1 MPEKQRPLPEVIVR
15 SGFTHVIK
23 LAENRAVC
31 FHAIERT
38 RMVVRAEVTAILDAL
53 DNPKPCSDF
62 VREYARATGLP
73 VAAIEGCLAELLQQS
88 ILFGGTREEE
98 TARYERLAAGLL
110 GNDPEQMREWE
121 AKWSAP
127 AMDRYASVRVARDL
141 TSFAPLTHRASV
153 VLLGFCDVHFGADL
167 LRDEGRRRGI
177 DLEVSALFEMQL
189 EAAADQKPDFIIAGA
204 LAARHGH
211 WYRSDGEGDLSPDRY
226 LRAARSLVDRLRV
239 FTAAPILISNLPVPT
254 LSPRGFADVHADS
267 PVRRAKTIN
276 EGLLDLA
283 SASRDVHVVD
293 VDAALSRVGKNATLD
308 DQLIPTSHLGGIGW
322 WSMLPDHELRTVHG
336 VPFEERVSDVFGIA
350 DPLLYDRTIVA
361 EQVDWLQVLLGAG
374 RRKCVI
380 VDLDNTLWPGVLA
393 DTGAPFPADLDHTLF
408 SFHSIYTGIH
418 QALRALASRGI
429 LLACVSKNDEAVVKE
444 LWKYPRT
451 APVELLLTPEDFVTW
466 RVNWN
471 EKRENIRSIAEELN
485 IGLDSLVFVDDHPVE
500 RDKVRQ
506 FLPEVL
512 VLGDSMM
519 TLRAKLLSMPELQVV
534 SITGEAKRRAEM
546 TRAQLER
553 ERVRDKV
560 GDPEEYRR
568 SLQLRCSVESVG
580 ADDDLER
587 VHELIVRT
595 NQFNTTAWRVPR
607 HELDTMLRDGT
618 ATLHVLRVEDRFTNY
633 GLVGACLVRA
643 GVVELFVMSCRVIG
657 LGVEHALLRA
667 AIRETGAPVV
677 HGRIIATDRN
687 LPARN
692 LFSEHGF
699 EQEGELWR
707 LETTR
712 TPALSMLEGV
722 EVTGVD

>member
-1 MPEKQRPLPEVIVR
+1 MSERPGPLPEVIVR
-15 SGFTHVIK
+15 SRFTHTIS
-23 LAENRAVC
+23 LDQHRSVC
-31 FHAIERT
+31 FHAVERT
-38 RMVVRAEVTAILDAL
+38 RLVVRSDVVAVLDAL
-53 DNPKPCSDF
+53 VHPKPSLAFIRDHS
-62 VREYARATGLP
+62 RSTGLP
-73 VAAIEGCLAELLQQS
+73 EEAVAGGIAELLQQS
-88 ILFGGTREEE
+88 LLFGGTLEEE
-98 TARYERLAAGLL
+98 EAKYERLAAGLL

-127 AMDRYASVRVARDL
+127 TMDRYASVRVARDL
-141 TSFAPLTHRASV
+141 SSFAPLTHHASV

-167 LRDEGRRRGI
+167 LRDEARGRGI

-189 EAAADQKPDFIIAGA
+189 EAAADQKPDFIIVGA

-211 WYRSDGEGDLSPDRY
+211 WYRSDGEGDLSADRY
-226 LRAARSLVDRLRV
+226 LRAARTLIDRLRA

-254 LSPRGFADVHADS
+254 LTPRGFADAHADS

-276 EGLLDLA
+276 DGLLDLA
-283 SASRDVHVVD
+283 AASRDVHVVD
-293 VDAALSRVGKNATLD
+293 VDAALSRVGKRATLD
-308 DQLIPTSHLGGIGW
+308 DQLVPTSHLGGLGW
-322 WSMLPDHELRTVHG
+322 WSMLPEHELRTIHG

-350 DPLLYDRTIVA
+350 DSLLYDRTIAA

-393 DTGAPFPADLDHTLF
+393 DTGAPFPPDLDHTLF
-408 SFHSIYTGIH
+408 SFHSIYAGIH
-418 QALRALASRGI
+418 QALKALASRGI
-429 LLACVSKNDEAVVKE
+429 LLACVSKNDETVVKE
-444 LWKYPRT
+444 LWRYPRG
-451 APVELLLTPEDFVTW
+451 APMELLLTPEDFVTW
-466 RVNWN
+466 RVNW
-471 EKRENIRSIAEELN
+471 KDKSENIRSIAEELN

-512 VLGDSMM
+512 VLGDSML

-534 SITGEAKRRAEM
+534 SITEEAKGRTEM

-553 ERVRDKV
+553 ERMREAVA
-560 GDPEEYRR
+560 DPEEYRR
-568 SLQLRCSVESVG
+568 SLRLRCLIEKVG

-607 HELDTMLRDGT
+607 HELQTMLRDEV

-633 GLVGACLVRA
+633 GLVGACLLRGA
-643 GVVELFVMSCRVIG
+643 VVELFVMSCRVIG

-667 AIRETGAPVV
+667 AIRDSGAPVV
-677 HGRIIATDRN
+677 QGRIIATDRN

-692 LFSEHGF
+692 LFREHGF
-699 EQEGELWR
+699 EEEGELWH
-707 LETTR
+707 LETAR
-712 TPALSMLEGV
+712 SPALAMLEDV
-722 EVTGVD
+722 QVHD

>member
-1 MPEKQRPLPEVIVR
+1 MHQQPGSLPEVIVR
-15 SGFTHVIK
+15 SRFTHIIS
-23 LAENRAVC
+23 LDQNRSVC

-38 RMVVRAEVTAILDAL
+38 RMVIRPDVVEVLNALAQPASSVEFVRAHSRT
-53 DNPKPCSDF
+53 
-62 VREYARATGLP
+62 TGLP
-73 VAAIEGCLAELLQQS
+73 EPAIERCIAELLQQRL
-88 ILFGGTREEE
+88 LFGGTPAEE

-127 AMDRYASVRVARDL
+127 TMDRYASVRVARDL
-141 TSFAPLTHRASV
+141 SSFAPLTHHASV

-189 EAAADQKPDFIIAGA
+189 EAAADQKPDFIIVGA

-211 WYRSDGEGDLSPDRY
+211 WYRSDGEGDLSADRY
-226 LRAARSLVDRLRV
+226 LSAARTLVDRLRAL
-239 FTAAPILISNLPVPT
+239 TAAPILVSNLPVPT
-254 LSPRGFADVHADS
+254 LSPRGFADAEGDS

-276 EGLLDLA
+276 ERLLNLA
-283 SASRDVHVVD
+283 SVCRDVHLVD

-322 WSMLPDHELRTVHG
+322 WSMLPEHELRTVHG

-350 DPLLYDRTIVA
+350 DPLLYDRTIAA
-361 EQVDWLQVLLGAG
+361 EQVDWLQVLLGVG

-393 DTGAPFPADLDHTLF
+393 DTGAPFPPDLDHTLF
-408 SFHSIYTGIH
+408 SFHSIYAGIH
-418 QALRALASRGI
+418 QALKALASRGI
-429 LLACVSKNDEAVVKE
+429 LLACVSKNDETVVKE
-444 LWKYPRT
+444 LWKYPRA
-451 APVELLLTPEDFVTW
+451 APAELLLTPEDFVTW

-471 EKRENIRSIAEELN
+471 EKSENIRSIAEELN

-506 FLPEVL
+506 FLPDVL
-512 VLGDSMM
+512 VLGDSML

-534 SITGEAKRRAEM
+534 SITEEAKRRAEM

-553 ERVRDKV
+553 ERVRERV

-568 SLQLRCSVESVG
+568 SLQLRCLVERVG

-587 VHELIVRT
+587 VHELIART

-607 HELDTMLRDGT
+607 HELQTMLREGT

-633 GLVGACLVRA
+633 GLVGACLMRRA
-643 GVVELFVMSCRVIG
+643 VVELFVLSCRVIG

-667 AIRETGAPVV
+667 AIRESGAPVV
-677 HGRIIATDRN
+677 HGRIVATDRN

-692 LFSEHGF
+692 LFKEHGF
-699 EQEGELWR
+699 EEEGDLWR
-707 LETTR
+707 LDTTR
-712 TPALSMLEGV
+712 IPVLPMLEGV
-722 EVTGVD
+722 DVTG